1 MGTREEISM
10 WTNIAE
16 PRVRVSQKRTE
27 ERNGLHQLGQQPSFL
42 FPVFNPPYPQGTAF
56 KIDAVVSGIT
66 KISNLWV
73 SFSDFV

>member
-27 ERNGLHQLGQQPSFL
+27 ES
-42 FPVFNPPYPQGTAF
+42 TAF
-56 KIDAVVSGIT
+56 KIDAVVSGFT
-66 KISNLWV
+66 KMSNLWV